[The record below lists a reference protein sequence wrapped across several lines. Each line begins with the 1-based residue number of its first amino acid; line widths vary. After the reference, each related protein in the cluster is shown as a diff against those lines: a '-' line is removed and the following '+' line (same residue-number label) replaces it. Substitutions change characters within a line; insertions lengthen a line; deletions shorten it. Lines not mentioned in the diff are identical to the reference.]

1 MWELNHTWPVR
12 KKDYF
17 YFLVLYKVT
26 VWECEYSTVA
36 RTTLGQTC
44 LWLMYSDRKSFY
56 KKILKYDGLISFHH
70 KNIQVL
76 VTEMYKVNND
86 SLRKIFS
93 CLFCQTEIIPY
104 NHRRQHDFRATFVK
118 TVYHRS
124 ENTSYL
130 GFKAWYS
137 PSINKKMLVPST
149 VLKIY
154 SSISLQT
161 V

>member
-1 MWELNHTWPVR
+1 MWIFHSCKNNTWANN
-12 KKDYF
+12 F
-17 YFLVLYKVT
+17 HETF
-26 VWECEYSTVA
+26 
-36 RTTLGQTC
+36 

-56 KKILKYDGLISFHH
+56 KNILKYDGLISFHH

-124 ENTSYL
+124 ENTSHL